1 MFDID
6 STTSDDAGKQL
17 AVIAE
22 GLTFLFTIHPSTV
35 GDSSVQVQR
44 GAYLELVEES
54 YTDGM
59 REALAWRTQLRKAN
73 DRPEGKVGY
82 ELSGSIRVLREG
94 EFLKIYLTNGYDET
108 FVYRPIERIDVLQ
121 RA

>member
-6 STTSDDAGKQL
+6 STTPDDAGKQL
-17 AVIAE
+17 IVTAE
-22 GLTFLFTIHPSTV
+22 GLTFRFTIHPSTV

-44 GAYLELVEES
+44 GAYLELDEES
-54 YTDGM
+54 YTDDM
-59 REALAWRTQLRKAN
+59 RTALAWRMQLRKEN

-82 ELSGSIRVLREG
+82 ELSGSIRVLHEG
-94 EFLKIYLTNGYDET
+94 DFLKIYLTNGYDET